1 MAVERGSDKH
11 GRLLDEE
18 LKHEVEGIVRS
29 GRSTHAEEWADPEPA
44 AEGDPDVDRV
54 PHGSLTGGV
63 PPGIDAEDVAGRS
76 ELAQHLPPSAFPA
89 TAQALRAYAE
99 ENHAPAGVLAVARA
113 GSGRPGVPHGG
124 GTVGR
129 AGRRSRGTPLTSR
142 QIGFDL
148 HETSSGKA

>member
-1 MAVERGSDKH
+1 VVAERGSDKH

-29 GRSTHAEEWADPEPA
+29 GHSTHAEEWSDPEPS
-44 AEGDPDVDRV
+44 AEGDPDVDLA

-63 PPGIDAEDVAGRS
+63 PRGITPEDVVGRS

-99 ENHAPAGVLAVARA
+99 ENHAPASVLALLEEAPA
-113 GSGRPGVPHGG
+113 DQEFP
-124 GTVGR
+124 TVG
-129 AGRRSRGTPLTSR
+129 ALWAALGRGREERP
-142 QIGFDL
+142 
-148 HETSSGKA
+148 

>member
-1 MAVERGSDKH
+1 VVDERGSDKH

-29 GRSTHAEEWADPEPA
+29 GHSTHAEEWSDPEPS
-44 AEGDPDVDRV
+44 AEGDPDVDLA

-63 PPGIDAEDVAGRS
+63 PAGITSDEVTGRS

-99 ENHAPAGVLAVARA
+99 ENHAPARILGLLEQAPADQEFPTVGALWAAL
-113 GSGRPGVPHGG
+113 GG
-124 GTVGR
+124 GR
-129 AGRRSRGTPLTSR
+129 EERP
-142 QIGFDL
+142 
-148 HETSSGKA
+148 

>member
-29 GRSTHAEEWADPEPA
+29 GRSTHAEEWADPEPSA
-44 AEGDPDVDRV
+44 DGDPDVDRA

-63 PPGIDAEDVAGRS
+63 PPGITPEDVEGRS

-99 ENHAPAGVLAVARA
+99 ENHAPASVLGLLEQAPADQEFPTVGALWA
-113 GSGRPGVPHGG
+113 ALGG
-124 GTVGR
+124 GR
-129 AGRRSRGTPLTSR
+129 EERP
-142 QIGFDL
+142 
-148 HETSSGKA
+148 